1 MRPPPGHVGS
11 ARNPRASPPPQTGS
25 CGFGYQWPD
34 VGTGFDVAA
43 IADAAPEFGGS
54 CGRCYEVKCDPQSAV
69 PDGYGQTHERSSVCY
84 DTSKTVVVRTV
95 DNCPW

>member
-1 MRPPPGHVGS
+1 MVERDCAALVLDRLGS
-11 ARNPRASPPPQTGS
+11 DHFIRFVRVQKGS

-54 CGRCYEVKCDPQSAV
+54 CGCADWECGAGV
-69 PDGYGQTHERSSVCY
+69 
-84 DTSKTVVVRTV
+84 DTI
-95 DNCPW
+95 W